1 MKNKRNSAKKIYEK
15 LSPGGLFSAHLK
27 EKFRDEKFR
36 EGYKREKH
44 LLNVTVKLAEL
55 RRKKHMS
62 QRDLAVRA
70 NVPQQEISNIE
81 QGKRNITLNTLE
93 KMAAGLDADVDII
106 VRPHAV

>member
-1 MKNKRNSAKKIYEK
+1 MKAKSRIKVKKHEVLSA
-15 LSPGGLFSAHLK
+15 GDFFRAHLK
-27 EKFRDEKFR
+27 EKLKDKKFAD
-36 EGYKREKH
+36 GYKREKR
-44 LLNVTVKLAEL
+44 LLDVTIKLAEL

-62 QRDLAVRA
+62 QRALAVRA

-93 KMAAGLDADVDII
+93 KIAAGLDAEIDII